1 MEFSVLVKISQI
13 RFPNF
18 VQHVI
23 LCRNAHI
30 STLLAAGSPGT
41 HGLSLV
47 TQFTDLTEACQDKE
61 GKPINYIL
69 NEDNPAL
76 YVSIDPRHPIK
87 SFNKRFGK
95 VEQSKLFGSIADS
108 GGGGGSGD
116 GGRIDILQ
124 VRMREKWLNWFI
136 GC

>member
-1 MEFSVLVKISQI
+1 M
-13 RFPNF
+13 
-18 VQHVI
+18 
-23 LCRNAHI
+23 
-30 STLLAAGSPGT
+30 AGVPGDSRA
-41 HGLSLV
+41 LSAP
-47 TQFTDLTEACQDKE
+47 TQFTDLTEECQDKE

-124 VRMREKWLNWFI
+124 VKKMREKWFNWFI
-136 GC
+136 SWCGLLPGVSASSTI